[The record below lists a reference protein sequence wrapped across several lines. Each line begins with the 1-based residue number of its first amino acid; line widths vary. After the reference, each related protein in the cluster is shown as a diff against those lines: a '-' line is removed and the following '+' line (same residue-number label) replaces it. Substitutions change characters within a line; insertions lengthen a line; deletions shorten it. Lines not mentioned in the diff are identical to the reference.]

1 MAVLRFEVTS
11 RAPYAD
17 GRTFGD
23 VGAYEQIDGTLH
35 FALDPALVCN
45 QSIVDLDLAPCD
57 SQGRVRFEADFSMV
71 QPVVPAARRA
81 VIVELP
87 NRGRRRVVP
96 LLNMAP
102 LAAPDTPAAPAGDGL
117 LFEQG
122 FVVASL
128 GWQWDVYR
136 SDVLLGL
143 EAPHACRDGEPMRGQ
158 TMVEMRPNADEQVRL
173 LADRIHRPL
182 PASAGAQAD
191 ARLLVKDFEDGVD
204 QLIPREDWQFARL
217 TADGMLE
224 ASAEHIFYEA
234 GFEAGKIYQLV
245 YESAIAPVAGCGL
258 LALRDV
264 ATWLRADTEQNPL
277 HARAG
282 HLYAWGISQ
291 TGRMLRHFLSLGL
304 NVGEDGVRAYDGMY
318 IHVAGA
324 RRGAFNHRFAQ
335 PSNQTTPLWGHCFPF
350 ADIPTADALTG
361 QDAGLLDRLERSGGI
376 PRIIYTNTAAEYWR
390 GDAALA
396 RISTDG
402 QRDLVEHACARE
414 YLFAGTQHVPGF
426 PGRGRRNKGTGTLA
440 RYAINTLDYRP
451 LLRAA
456 MLNLHRWVAD
466 DVLPPD
472 SRHPRVADGTAVT
485 RAEVL
490 RRFSEL
496 PGMQVPDSERL
507 PVVRTVD
514 MGACEAEGVGC
525 YPATEGDAYPA
536 LVAAVDTD
544 GNERAGIALPD
555 VAIPVATYAGWNP
568 RDPSCGA
575 SDQIALMDGLG
586 LMFARDAQARQRSG
600 DPRASVAERYADRDA
615 YEAALAQHAALLVE
629 ARLLLAADK
638 ALAIEAAL
646 ATYDRLMATQGI
658 GT

>member
-11 RAPYAD
+11 RTPYAD
-17 GRTFGD
+17 GQTFGD
-23 VGAYEQIDGTLH
+23 VGAYEQIDGILH
-35 FALDPALVCN
+35 FAVDPSLACN
-45 QSIVDLDLAPCD
+45 QSIVDLDLAPRD
-57 SQGRVRFEADFSMV
+57 PQGRVRFEADFSMV
-71 QPVVPAARRA
+71 QPVAPAAQRA

-87 NRGRRRVVP
+87 NRGRRRVVAM
-96 LLNMAP
+96 LNMVP
-102 LAAPDTPAAPAGDGL
+102 LAAPDTAEAPAGDGL

-122 FVVASL
+122 FTVVSL

-143 EAPHACRDGEPMRGQ
+143 EAPLAYRDGEPVRGE
-158 TMVEMRPNADEQVRL
+158 TMVEMRPNAKEQVRL

-204 QLIPREDWQFARL
+204 QLVPRQDWQFARL
-217 TADGMLE
+217 TDEGQPE
-224 ASAEHIFYEA
+224 PSVEHIYYRD
-234 GFEAGKIYQLV
+234 GFEAGKIYQLI

-264 ATWLRADTEQNPL
+264 ATWLRADSSDNPL
-277 HARAG
+277 NAPASY
-282 HLYAWGISQ
+282 LYAWGISQ
-291 TGRMLRHFLSLGL
+291 TGRMQRHFLSLGL
-304 NVGEDGVRAYDGMY
+304 NVGEDGARAYDGMH

-350 ADIPTADALTG
+350 AEISTADALT
-361 QDAGLLDRLERSGGI
+361 DSEAGLLDRLEENGGV
-376 PRIIYTNTAAEYWR
+376 PRIINTNTAAEYWR

-402 QRDLVEHACARE
+402 QHDLVEHASSRE
-414 YLFAGTQHVPGF
+414 YLFAGTQHVPGYL
-426 PGRGRRNKGTGTLA
+426 GRGRRNKGTGTLA
-440 RYAINTLDYRP
+440 RYPINTLDYRP

-456 MLNLHRWVAD
+456 MMNLHRWVAE
-466 DVLPPD
+466 DVMPPE
-472 SRHPRVADGTAVT
+472 SMHPRVADNTAMT

-490 RRFSEL
+490 QRFSEL
-496 PGMQVPDSERL
+496 PGMQVPDPERL
-507 PVVRTVD
+507 PLVRTVD
-514 MGACEAEGVGC
+514 MGASESVGVAR
-525 YPATEGDAYPA
+525 YPATEGAAYPA

-555 VAIPVATYAGWNP
+555 VAVPVATYAGWNP
-568 RDPSCGA
+568 RDPSSGA

-586 LMFARDAQARQRSG
+586 LMFTRDAQARRELG
-600 DPRASVAERYADRDA
+600 DPRPSVAERYADRDA
-615 YEAALAQHAALLVE
+615 YEATLSSYTEKLVE

-638 ALAIEAAL
+638 TLAIEAAL
-646 ATYDRLMATQGI
+646 ATYDRVMAA
-658 GT
+658 